1 MLTQI
6 TSGDPSLPPLVL
18 AHGLYGQARNWTW
31 HAKSLADIRHII
43 AVDMRNHGD
52 SPWSDDHSYGAMG
65 DDLAHVVKGPTDLL
79 GHSMGGK
86 AAMVAALTHPNKI
99 RRLII
104 ADIAPV
110 TYDHNQ
116 MEIVD
121 AMRGLDLTT
130 ITRRS
135 QAAQALV
142 EKGLPRDV
150 AGFLSQSLEPHEQ
163 RWKFNLDVL
172 AHAMPD
178 ILNFPHFDRPFD
190 GPTLFLAGADS
201 PYIKREHRDE
211 IKRLF
216 PKARVA
222 KIPKAG
228 HWLHAD
234 QPEHVAAAIR
244 AFLTA

>member
-1 MLTQI
+1 
-6 TSGDPSLPPLVL
+6 
-18 AHGLYGQARNWTW
+18 
-31 HAKSLADIRHII
+31 
-43 AVDMRNHGD
+43 MRNHGD

-65 DDLAHVVKGPTDLL
+65 DDLASVVDGPTDLL

-86 AAMVAALTHPNKI
+86 AAMVAALTHPDKV
-99 RRLII
+99 RRLIV

-110 TYDHNQ
+110 PYDHNQ
-116 MEIVD
+116 MKIVN
-121 AMRGLDLTT
+121 AMKGLDLNA

-135 QAAQALV
+135 QAADALV
-142 EKGLPRDV
+142 QAGLPKDV
-150 AGFLSQSLEPHEQ
+150 AGFLSQSLEPHEN

-172 AHAMPD
+172 GRTMPD
-178 ILNFPHFDRPFD
+178 ILDFPHLNQSFD

-201 PYIKREHRDE
+201 PYIQPEHRAE

-222 KIPKAG
+222 KIPNAS

-234 QPEHVAAAIR
+234 QPAHVEAAIR

>member
-1 MLTQI
+1 MLNKI
-6 TSGDPSLPPLVL
+6 EIGDPSLPPLIL

-31 HAKSLADIRHII
+31 HAKALSDIRRII

-52 SPWSDDHSYGAMG
+52 SPWFDDHSYGAMG
-65 DDLAHVVKGPTDLL
+65 DDLAHVLEAPADLL

-86 AAMVAALTHPNKI
+86 AAMVAALTNPSKI
-99 RRLII
+99 RRLIV

-110 TYDHNQ
+110 PYDHNQ
-116 MEIVD
+116 MDIIN
-121 AMRGLDLTT
+121 AMQALDLHP
-130 ITRRS
+130 IARRS
-135 QAAQALV
+135 QAAQALI
-142 EKGLPRDV
+142 EAGIPRDV
-150 AGFLSQSLEPHEQ
+150 AGFLSQSLEPHEN

-172 AHAMPD
+172 GRAMPD
-178 ILNFPHFDRPFD
+178 ILDFPHFDTPFE
-190 GPTLFLAGADS
+190 GPALFLAGADS
-201 PYIKREHRDE
+201 AYVRREHRAE

-222 KIPKAG
+222 KIPDAG

-234 QPEHVAAAIR
+234 QPEHVEAAIR